1 MHFIHLQFR
10 KLCLNCYSRT
20 SKKYNFITTLSI
32 QQLTQLHKINI
43 FNLFKEKA
51 KKQYKNHIF
60 IIRILHKRFESLIK
74 LIFCSL
80 DVKRQSINQSIDQS
94 TNIEKILELKDKHV
108 ITMCILYKT
117 LIRGYVTFYYR
128 KPKPEGETENG
139 NSRYTGNIVDRCLSF
154 YPFSFWS
161 LWCLSFFDIRILVTL
176 LVSSNFSCT
185 HTKKKQNKDK

>member
-1 MHFIHLQFR
+1 
-10 KLCLNCYSRT
+10 
-20 SKKYNFITTLSI
+20 
-32 QQLTQLHKINI
+32 
-43 FNLFKEKA
+43 LFKEKA

-185 HTKKKQNKDK
+185 HTKKTRTKTNKKKNQHNTEN